1 MNQDWRSPAFR
12 EEIRNKIANAMQG
25 LGDPPQ
31 THPPVHMEEQMFNR
45 SNSAEE
51 YRNFVDK
58 LLKLLHQKRMGIQVG
73 NQGENSL
80 ILLGNSHLL
89 VSGFRLFLCFAI
101 GHST

>member
-45 SNSAEE
+45 SHSAEE

-58 LLKLLHQKRMGIQVG
+58 LLKLLHAKRMG
-73 NQGENSL
+73 NQGETF
-80 ILLGNSHLL
+80 
-89 VSGFRLFLCFAI
+89 V
-101 GHST
+101 